1 MMVGIRDGG
10 SRHCSGRIKGRVL
23 FFFGNNIDQ
32 VNTVVNNFGGNNF
45 VRYGID
51 NNRFFMT
58 QKIRIIYIHT
68 YIYIYIY
75 IYIYSQSL
83 EKIQLDFNWILNFVS
98 HVLFNF

>member
-10 SRHCSGRIKGRVL
+10 SRHCSGRIKGRVP

-75 IYIYSQSL
+75 SQSL
-83 EKIQLDFNWILNFVS
+83 EKIQLDFNWIINFAPRVP
-98 HVLFNF
+98 FNF